1 MAVLVS
7 LDVEDFTMNFSI
19 LELTQEQA
27 AFRDEVRRFFGTDY
41 PRDVI
46 DKLAAGQRL
55 DKADH
60 IAAQRAINQRGWLGI
75 GWPKEL
81 GGTGWTPVER
91 YLFDQELEQAGA
103 ASIIPMG
110 VIYIGP
116 IICAFGSPEQQ
127 AKWLPD
133 ILESRVFWA
142 QGYSEPEAGSDLASL
157 RFSAV
162 REGEEYVLNGTKI
175 WTSGA
180 LMADWIFC
188 LARTSKEERKQQ
200 GISLICAPLDLPG
213 VTVKPIRLLDGSY
226 ELGRIHFDNVRVPLS
241 NRIGEE
247 GQAWHYANVLLKTER
262 LSYAHIGAKKRD
274 LAKARVLAATVPAGR
289 GLMMSDDPDFVR
301 AAARIE
307 AKVGAIETSVVLA
320 LRDEPTMALTAAL
333 KIACTECA
341 QEITELFLQLA
352 GSDRLAFL
360 DRRTSDWADA
370 APGVPSFASVAIQS
384 YFFER
389 AQTIYGG
396 STEIQKNII
405 WRWLRN
411 IDGPS
416 ARPENTSLSS
426 EHRVLRDAVRVA
438 MRDRAGGSV
447 IDRLEVPQTS
457 LSNADEALIMMEA
470 GRALLDE
477 PLAETLLAKWLLSQ
491 IESPQAARLHEQLQA
506 GTRMA
511 LVWGERHT
519 RYDFEDVTTE
529 ATSCEGGLRLR
540 GMKSAVRFGPQFDT
554 LLLLAKVQDSY
565 GLFAVLRSGV
575 GLTTHAYPAIDSAQA
590 ADFELA
596 DVQVADADCLIKG
609 DHLLQLLEEYRDRAV
624 TLQAAEATGVLAS
637 IVEQTVAFTLARQQF
652 GQPIANFQALQHRMV
667 DMYRHSEL
675 VMSAGVGALSAL
687 RQPARIRS
695 RSASVAQAIL
705 SESCRLISQEAV
717 QLHGGM
723 GMADELPLARYVRRA
738 TMISGEW
745 GDANWHYRRLARA
758 NFGPDQAQPSI
769 ALSA

>member
-1 MAVLVS
+1 MSVS
-7 LDVEDFTMNFSI
+7 NRHLAGLTSSDAEDFKMNFSM

-27 AFRDEVRRFFGTDY
+27 AFRGEVRCFFETDY

-46 DKLAAGQRL
+46 DKLANGQRL

-60 IAAQRAINQRGWLGI
+60 IAAQRAINKRGWLGV
-75 GWPKEL
+75 GWPKEF

-91 YLFDQELEQAGA
+91 YLFDRELELAGA

-116 IICAFGSPEQQ
+116 IICGFGSPEQQ

-188 LARTSKEERKQQ
+188 LARTSKEDRKQQ

-213 VTVKPIRLLDGSY
+213 VTVTPLRLLDGSY
-226 ELGRIHFDNVRVPLS
+226 ELGRVDFLDVRVPVS

-247 GQAWHYANVLLKTER
+247 GHAWHYANVLLKTER

-274 LAKARVLAATVPAGR
+274 LARARALAAMVPAGR
-289 GLMMSDDPDFVR
+289 GMMMSDDPDFVR
-301 AAARIE
+301 AAAKIE
-307 AKVGAIETSVVLA
+307 ATLGAIETAVVLA
-320 LRDEPTMALTAAL
+320 LRGEPTMALTAAL

-352 GSDRLAFL
+352 GRNRLAFL
-360 DRRTSDWADA
+360 DRGTTNWADA
-370 APGVPSFASVAIQS
+370 APGVPSFAPAAVQS

-405 WRWLRN
+405 WRWLRT
-411 IDGPS
+411 IDGPT
-416 ARPENTSLSS
+416 ARPENMTMSS
-426 EHRVLRDAVRVA
+426 EQRVLRHAVQAA
-438 MRDRAGGSV
+438 MKAGGGQSV
-447 IDRLEVPQTS
+447 IDRLGVTQAAIS
-457 LSNADEALIMMEA
+457 DADEALIMVEA
-470 GRALLDE
+470 GRGLLDE
-477 PLAETLLAKWLLSQ
+477 PLAETLLAKWLLSK
-491 IESPQAARLHEQLQA
+491 IDTPRAARLLEQLQA
-506 GTRMA
+506 GARMA
-511 LVWGERHT
+511 LVWGEQET
-519 RYDFEDVTTE
+519 RYDFEDVTTT
-529 ATSCEGGLRLR
+529 ATQSAAGWRLS
-540 GMKSAVRFGPQFDT
+540 GIKSAVRFGPQFDT
-554 LLLLAKVQDSY
+554 LLLFTRAGDSY
-565 GLFAVLRSGV
+565 GLFAVSRACAGV
-575 GLTTHAYPAIDSAQA
+575 TTYPYPALDSTHA

-596 DVQVADADCLIKG
+596 NVLLADADCLLAG
-609 DHLLQLLEEYRDRAV
+609 DPLLQLMEEYRDRAV
-624 TLQAAEATGVLAS
+624 ALQAAEATGVLAS
-637 IVEQTVAFTLARQQF
+637 IVEQTVAYTSARQQF

-667 DMYRHSEL
+667 DMYRQSEL
-675 VMSAGVGALSAL
+675 VMSAGVLALTAL
-687 RQPARIRS
+687 RQPAPIRS
-695 RSASVAQAIL
+695 RSASMAQAIL
-705 SESCRLISQEAV
+705 SEFCRSISQEAV

-723 GMADELPLARYVRRA
+723 GMADELPLAGYIRRA
-738 TMISGEW
+738 TMISSEW
-745 GDANWHYRRLARA
+745 GDTSWHYRRLA
-758 NFGPDQAQPSI
+758 QADP
-769 ALSA
+769 